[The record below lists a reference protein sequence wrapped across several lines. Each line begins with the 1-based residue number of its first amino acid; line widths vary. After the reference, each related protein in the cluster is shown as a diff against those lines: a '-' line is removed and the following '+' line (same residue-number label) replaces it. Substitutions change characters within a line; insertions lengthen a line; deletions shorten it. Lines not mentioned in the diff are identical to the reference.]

1 MKVQVALKV
10 VDEVGDEVYK
20 SNPLTEEL
28 ASSFSMVAQDMHKSL
43 APHSPPKIVPFPSI
57 VSMFSNLDS

>member
-28 ASSFSMVAQDMHKSL
+28 ASSFFNGGARY
-43 APHSPPKIVPFPSI
+43 A
-57 VSMFSNLDS
+57 